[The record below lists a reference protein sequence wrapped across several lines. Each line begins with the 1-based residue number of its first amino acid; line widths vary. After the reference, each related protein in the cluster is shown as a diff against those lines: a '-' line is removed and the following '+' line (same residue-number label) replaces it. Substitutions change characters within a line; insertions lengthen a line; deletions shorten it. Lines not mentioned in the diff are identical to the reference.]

1 MTDLERIAKAIEDA
15 GEAWVIKNGFVTL
28 ADVPP
33 LVYARAAIEAM
44 REPSEAVINAGR
56 LVPGSP
62 GFCDE
67 PGEPPDA
74 EEVFE
79 AMVEAI
85 LK

>member
-1 MTDLERIAKAIEDA
+1 MSADLERIAKAIAVALGEDLHA
-15 GEAWVIKNGFVTL
+15 ASPGMKKA
-28 ADVPP
+28 
-33 LVYARAAIEAM
+33 ARAAVEEM
-44 REPSEAVINAGR
+44 LKPSEAMINAGR

-74 EEVFE
+74 EEIFE